1 MRVAFFGK
9 QFDPSF
15 THPIQL
21 FISHLKENGEEI
33 IVEESFSEFLE
44 ERVKDS
50 FPTFSGSLK
59 KSQADYLV
67 SIGGDGTVL
76 DTVPF
81 VRANNIPVLGI
92 NTGRLGFLSNIDAD
106 SVLKAAEALI
116 HKDFELDERS
126 LLEVE
131 VEGLDL
137 GENNFALNEV
147 SIHKKDTSSM
157 ITIHTYLK
165 HKFIN
170 SYWADGLIVST
181 PTGSTAYSLSC
192 GGPIVMPGSKNIVLT
207 PIAPHNLNVRPLVIP
222 QNEELNL
229 TADGR
234 DESFFLTLD
243 SRSYAVANNSKVTVK
258 PSSFSISLVNLKE
271 QNFFSTIR
279 NKLHWGIDRR
289 NWE

>member
-1 MRVAFFGK
+1 MKVAFFGK

-15 THPIQL
+15 THPIQV
-21 FISHLKENGEEI
+21 FIEKLEENDVSI
-33 IVEESFSEFLE
+33 TVEESFNSFLSKNTNKKF
-44 ERVKDS
+44 VS
-50 FPTFSGSLK
+50 FKGALK
-59 KSQADYLV
+59 KGDADYLI

-76 DTVPF
+76 DAVPL
-81 VRANNIPVLGI
+81 VRDSNIPILGI
-92 NTGRLGFLSNIDAD
+92 NTGRLGFLSNIDVE
-106 SVLKAAEALI
+106 SVVKAADALLK
-116 HKDFELDERS
+116 KDFEIDKRS
-126 LLEVE
+126 LLEVS
-131 VEGLDL
+131 VDGLDL
-137 GENNFALNEV
+137 SQNCYALNEV
-147 SIHKKDTSSM
+147 TIHKKDTSSM

-165 HKFIN
+165 HTFVN
-170 SYWADGLIVST
+170 SYWADGLIIST

-222 QNEELNL
+222 QEEELNL

-243 SRSYAVANNSKVTVK
+243 SRSHTVPNNSKVTVK
-258 PSSFSISLVNLKE
+258 PSSFSISLINLKE

-289 NWE
+289 N

>member
-9 QFDPSF
+9 QFDHSY
-15 THPIQL
+15 TRPIQL
-21 FISHLKENGEEI
+21 FIEHLKGKGTEI
-33 IVEESFSEFLE
+33 LVEETFSEFLE
-44 ERVKDS
+44 ERMKDT
-50 FPTFSGSLK
+50 FNVFSGSLK

-67 SIGGDGTVL
+67 SIGGDGTLL

-81 VRANNIPVLGI
+81 VRASNIPVLGI
-92 NTGRLGFLSNIDAD
+92 NTGRLGFLSNIDVD

-116 HKDFELDERS
+116 NADFELDKRS

-131 VEGLDL
+131 VEGLNL
-137 GENNFALNEV
+137 GENNVALNEV

-157 ITIHTYLK
+157 IIIHSYLNDT
-165 HKFIN
+165 FVN
-170 SYWADGLIVST
+170 SYWADGLIIST

-192 GGPIVMPGSKNIVLT
+192 GGPIVMPGSQNILLT

-222 QNEELNL
+222 QKEELTL

-234 DESFFLTLD
+234 DESFYLTLD
-243 SRSYAVANNSKVTVK
+243 SRSYTVANNSRVIVK
-258 PSSFSISLVNLKE
+258 PSSFCFSLINLKD

-279 NKLHWGIDRR
+279 NKLHWGVDRR
-289 NWE
+289 N

>member
-9 QFDPSF
+9 HFDPSF
-15 THPIQL
+15 TNPIQL
-21 FISHLKENGEEI
+21 FIEHLKGKGIEI
-33 IVEESFSEFLE
+33 IVEESFSKFLE
-44 ERVKDS
+44 ERMKDT
-50 FPTFSGSLK
+50 FHVFSGSLK
-59 KSQADYLV
+59 KTQADYLV
-67 SIGGDGTVL
+67 SIGGDGTLL

-81 VRANNIPVLGI
+81 VRAGNIPVLGI
-92 NTGRLGFLSNIDAD
+92 NTGRLGFLSNIDVD

-116 HKDFELDERS
+116 NKDFELDKRS

-131 VEGLDL
+131 VEGLEL

-157 ITIHTYLK
+157 ITIHTYLN
-165 HKFIN
+165 HTFVN
-170 SYWADGLIVST
+170 SYWADGLIIST

-192 GGPIVMPGSKNIVLT
+192 GGPIVMPGSQNIVLT

-222 QNEELNL
+222 QKEELTL

-234 DESFFLTLD
+234 DESFHLTLD
-243 SRSYAVANNSKVTVK
+243 SRSYTVANNSKVTVK
-258 PSSFSISLVNLKE
+258 PSSFSFSLINLKD

-279 NKLHWGIDRR
+279 NKLHWGVDRR
-289 NWE
+289 N